1 MKLINLFDINSVY
14 GNRSFKLMEGDL
26 SNPGFPIDILALS
39 AFNGGYNPVK
49 GTVLGALYQNRNI
62 FVQIPF
68 PEGSFDFRTQLGSFY
83 MPTEDS
89 LIKSLLVLE
98 ILGKV
103 RSFNE
108 AMDNLYLA
116 LCLLESKGLN
126 FRTIA
131 MPVLGTGHQ
140 GIPLNDVMHDVIS
153 FSKKCLIRIPCIEQ
167 IILVSNTSEKTSA
180 LNEAMNHVL
189 GRPSTTLPVTE
200 LSKNIQREICAK
212 IDLIGVVP
220 GDPLDDLKRVLSSS
234 QPSALEIALVS
245 RKLLEILVQEMLSSS
260 RTYMDLAKGISS
272 LKEDGIAPWTISYM
286 HLLRVFSNEYAH
298 SNYNSVRK
306 PESIQE
312 EDISVAL
319 FVLQRIVDFIHE
331 NK

>member
-26 SNPGFPIDILALS
+26 SSPSFPIDLLVIS
-39 AFNGGYNPVK
+39 AFNGGYRPVR
-49 GTVLGALYQNRNI
+49 GTVLGALYQNRKI
-62 FVQIPF
+62 FVQEPL

-98 ILGKV
+98 ILGRV
-103 RSFNE
+103 ESFNE
-108 AMDNLYLA
+108 AMENLYLS
-116 LCLLESKGLN
+116 LCLLESRGLG
-126 FRTIA
+126 FKTIA
-131 MPVLGTGHQ
+131 MPILGTGNQ
-140 GIPLNDVMHDVIS
+140 RIALDQVMHDVIS
-153 FSKKCLIRIPCIEQ
+153 FSKKCLIRIPCLEQ
-167 IILVSNTSEKTSA
+167 IILVSNTEEKTNI
-180 LNEAMNHVL
+180 LNEAMNHQL

-245 RKLLEILVQEMLSSS
+245 RKLLETLVQQMLSSS
-260 RTYMDLAKGISS
+260 RTYIDLAKGISS
-272 LKEDGIAPWTISYM
+272 LKEGGIAPWTISYM

-319 FVLQRIVDFIHE
+319 FVLQRIVDFIHQSR
-331 NK
+331 